1 MKFFKYIALS
11 LFLAISSTAFA
22 SVFSDI
28 DSVSGKIVEAQTALA
43 NGASDDDVI
52 LLIREAN
59 KLTKVIMLPDS
70 LVIKRQRGNAQLKK
84 ARLAI
89 KKGDRDT
96 GKVHLEKAAQDFA
109 KLKSLV

>member
-22 SVFSDI
+22 DVFSDI
-28 DSVSGKIVEAQTALA
+28 DSVSRKIVEAQTALA
-43 NGASDDDVI
+43 NGASNDDVI

-59 KLTKVIMLPDS
+59 KLTKVIMIPDS
-70 LVIKRQRGNAQLKK
+70 IVIKRQRGNAQLKK

-89 KKGDRDT
+89 KKGDT
-96 GKVHLEKAAQDFA
+96 AAGKAHLEKAAQDF
-109 KLKSLV
+109 KILKGLV